1 MATDGAAAT
10 ARLLR
15 QRLGGEVWLPV
26 EGDSMRPT
34 IVAPADVR
42 VVARDRPRVGE
53 VWAFVGPAG
62 RVVVHRCERRTPDG
76 YVFHGDG
83 RAPADPVTPPDLL
96 VGRAIA
102 VRDARGER
110 RLRALDRLRG
120 AARHGLRRA
129 QRRVRRRRSNPPP
142 M

>member
-15 QRLGGEVWLPV
+15 QRLSGVVWLPV

-34 IVAPADVR
+34 IRGPAEVH
-42 VVARDRPRVGE
+42 VVARDRPRIGE

-62 RVVVHRCERRTPDG
+62 RVVVHRCERRTAQG

-83 RAPADPVTPPDLL
+83 RAPPDPVTPPALL
-96 VGRAIA
+96 VGRAVA
-102 VRDARGER
+102 VRGDGRER
-110 RLRALDRLRG
+110 RLGSADRVRG
-120 AARHGLRRA
+120 LAR
-129 QRRVRRRRSNPPP
+129 QTWRRVRQRWPVPPR
-142 M
+142 

>member
-1 MATDGAAAT
+1 VATDGAAAT

-34 IVAPADVR
+34 IQAPAEVR
-42 VVARDRPRVGE
+42 VVARDRPRIGE

-62 RVVVHRCERRTPDG
+62 RVVVHRCERRTPEG

-102 VRDARGER
+102 ARDRRGER
-110 RLRALDRLRG
+110 RLRSADRLLFI
-120 AARHGLRRA
+120 ARRA
-129 QRRVRRRRSNPPP
+129 WRRIRRWVRRSSLPPT
-142 M
+142 

>member
-1 MATDGAAAT
+1 VATDGAAAT

-34 IVAPADVR
+34 IPAPAEVR
-42 VVARDRPRVGE
+42 VVARERPRIGE
-53 VWAFVGPAG
+53 VWAFVGPGG
-62 RVVVHRCERRTPDG
+62 RVVVHRCERRTAEG

-96 VGRAIA
+96 VGRAVA
-102 VRDARGER
+102 VRDRRGER
-110 RLRALDRLRG
+110 RLQSVDRVQGL
-120 AARHGLRRA
+120 ARQAG
-129 QRRVRRRRSNPPP
+129 RRVRRLLRRRRR
-142 M
+142 